1 MKPHEIEE
9 QSFRIIDQEAGDH
22 GFPPDQWSIVRRMI
36 HTTADFDYIHTVRF
50 HPEAIQAGVRAIKQG
65 KNIITDTEMLRAGI
79 RKADLE
85 SFGVQVLCFLNEAGV
100 IEQSKKAG
108 TTRAAAAVDHA
119 IPFMED
125 GICAI
130 GNAPTALFRLLGLLE
145 QGVAHPAL
153 VIGLPVGFVN
163 AAESKAALVKVN
175 TPFVSNAGRKGG
187 TTVAASV
194 VNALI
199 KLALEEAM

>member
-1 MKPHEIEE
+1 MKPHEIEQ
-9 QSFRIIDQEAGDH
+9 QSFKIIDEKAGDH
-22 GFPPDQWSIVRRMI
+22 GLPPDQWSIVRRMI

-50 HPEAIQAGVRAIKQG
+50 HPEAIQAGVEAIKQG

-100 IEQSKKAG
+100 IEESKKAG

-125 GICAI
+125 GIYAI
-130 GNAPTALFRLLGLLE
+130 GNAPTALLRFLELLE

-187 TTVAASV
+187 TTVAVSV

>member
-1 MKPHEIEE
+1 MKPHEIEQ
-9 QSFRIIDQEAGDH
+9 QSFKIIDHEAGDH

-36 HTTADFDYIHTVRF
+36 HTTADFDFIQTVRF
-50 HPEAIQAGVRAIKQG
+50 HPEAIQAGVEAIKQG

-100 IEQSKKAG
+100 IEESKKAG
-108 TTRAAAAVDHA
+108 TTRAAAAVDRA
-119 IPFMED
+119 IPFMKN
-125 GICAI
+125 GIYAI
-130 GNAPTALFRLLGLLE
+130 GNAPTALFRLLELLE
-145 QGVAHPAL
+145 QGVARPAL

-163 AAESKAALVKVN
+163 AAESKAVLVKVSS
-175 TPFVSNAGRKGG
+175 PFVSSMGRKGG

-199 KLALEEAM
+199 KLALEEAI